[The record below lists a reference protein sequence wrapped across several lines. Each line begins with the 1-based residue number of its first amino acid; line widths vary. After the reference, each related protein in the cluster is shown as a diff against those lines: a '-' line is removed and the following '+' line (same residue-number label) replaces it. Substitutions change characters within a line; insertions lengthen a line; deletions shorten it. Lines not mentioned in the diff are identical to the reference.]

1 AGRASLGGETRVTLV
16 NLEGV
21 VVADSG
27 GDFLGSP
34 HPPRHVA
41 KGLPVLVDGAR
52 VGTIMAGSM
61 VDSSLGDRG
70 DLFLASITRALLV
83 GIAASSAAALVLG
96 AVFSAALLRPLRRLT
111 RAFARVAGG
120 DLAARVPVEG
130 DEELALLAASFNG
143 MTEELAALEE
153 EKRRVIADSAHELR
167 TPVTL
172 IRGTVEAM
180 LDGIYPLD
188 EENLRSVHEETL
200 RLSAL
205 IDALRELQ
213 LIDSGKLRL
222 EKEPLDPAELAES
235 AAAGFRASAER
246 RRVALSLRS
255 APDAPAR
262 VEADR
267 LRLTEVLYN
276 LLSNALRHVSEGGS
290 IELSLAR
297 GPSGGLRLSVED
309 SGPGVPPGERE
320 RIFERFYRL
329 DSSRST
335 RGGGRGLGLAIARE
349 IVSAH
354 GGRLACAQSGALG
367 GAAFIVDLPALNP

>member
-1 AGRASLGGETRVTLV
+1 MRLRSKLILVLAATISLGSAAVFLIVRGAAEGLLRSFVLDEDREKAELYAEAAASYYRSRGGWAGAQEYLAGRASLGGETRVTLV

-172 IRGTVEAM
+172 IRGTVE
-180 LDGIYPLD
+180 
-188 EENLRSVHEETL
+188 
-200 RLSAL
+200 
-205 IDALRELQ
+205 
-213 LIDSGKLRL
+213 
-222 EKEPLDPAELAES
+222 
-235 AAAGFRASAER
+235 
-246 RRVALSLRS
+246 
-255 APDAPAR
+255 
-262 VEADR
+262 
-267 LRLTEVLYN
+267 
-276 LLSNALRHVSEGGS
+276 
-290 IELSLAR
+290 
-297 GPSGGLRLSVED
+297 
-309 SGPGVPPGERE
+309 
-320 RIFERFYRL
+320 
-329 DSSRST
+329 
-335 RGGGRGLGLAIARE
+335 
-349 IVSAH
+349 
-354 GGRLACAQSGALG
+354 
-367 GAAFIVDLPALNP
+367 